1 MTAAGNHRVVA
12 GRSRWTSRNRRRPR
26 CGRAAATTATMAA
39 VTAAVTATM
48 AAAMAAMA
56 AMAATTATTA
66 AMAAAMMAGMTDHGL
81 AADTAVRP
89 LPPARWQPGRGSLR
103 GRILVPFI
111 IILTAATLVSVVV
124 QREVLLSQLNTR
136 IDADL
141 RQEVTELE
149 RLVGGR
155 DAAGECVS
163 GTDPSGG
170 CVVGRDPET
179 GEPFG
184 ADIRA
189 VFDTF
194 LRRNIPSD
202 FETMLTFVGGD
213 PYKVPAV
220 RHPYASEADEH
231 LYGLG
236 DIRSPQR
243 GLAETAHGTI
253 RYLAVPVR
261 TPDGE
266 ARGVFAVAQFVDL
279 QSAEVEDAL
288 RLITAT
294 QLLFL
299 LVASVLAYVL
309 AGRLLDPV
317 RRVTETARQISE
329 TDLSRRITV
338 VGDDEVAQLG
348 RTFNQMLDRLQTAF
362 VAQRNFVDDA
372 GHELRTPITIIR
384 GHLELLGNHP
394 EERAEAIAIVT
405 DELDRMSRMVDDLL
419 LLARS
424 ERPDFLVL
432 DLVSVE
438 DLTDELFTKAASL
451 AARAWSLEG
460 VGKGTIV
467 ADRQRLT
474 QAVMQLAQNAAEH
487 TDPGQTIALGS
498 VLSDGHAR
506 FWVRDAGPGVSTL
519 DAERIFERFSRGS
532 RTRRTEGAGLGL
544 SIVRAIA
551 EAHFGTVQL
560 DSAAGR
566 GAMFTIVVPVDPP
579 VSSAGIRP

>member
-1 MTAAGNHRVVA
+1 
-12 GRSRWTSRNRRRPR
+12 
-26 CGRAAATTATMAA
+26 
-39 VTAAVTATM
+39 
-48 AAAMAAMA
+48 
-56 AMAATTATTA
+56 
-66 AMAAAMMAGMTDHGL
+66 MAGMTDQSVS
-81 AADTAVRP
+81 AAAVARP
-89 LPPARWQPGRGSLR
+89 SRRSPWRARRRSLR
-103 GRILVPFI
+103 GRILIPFI
-111 IILTAATLVSVVV
+111 TVLTAATLVSVVA
-124 QREVLLSQLNTR
+124 QREVLLNQLNAR

-155 DAAGECVS
+155 DANGACVA
-163 GTDPSGG
+163 GTDARGD

-202 FETMLTFVGGD
+202 FETMITFVGGE

-220 RHPYASEADEH
+220 RLPYASEADEH

-261 TPDGE
+261 TPEGE
-266 ARGVFAVAQFVDL
+266 ARGVFAVAQFADL
-279 QSAEVEDAL
+279 QSAEVEDVL
-288 RLITAT
+288 QLIAAT

-329 TDLSRRITV
+329 TDLSRRIAIT
-338 VGDDEVAQLG
+338 GDDEVALLG
-348 RTFNQMLDRLQTAF
+348 RTFNQMLDRLQAAF

-384 GHLELLGNHP
+384 GHLELLGDNP
-394 EERAEAIAIVT
+394 VDRAEAIAIVT
-405 DELDRMSRMVDDLL
+405 DELDRMNRMVDDLL

-432 DLVSVE
+432 DLVDVKE
-438 DLTDELFTKAASL
+438 LTDEMVVKAASL
-451 AARAWSLEG
+451 ADRAWSLDG
-460 VGKGTIV
+460 VGTGTIV

-487 TDPGQTIALGS
+487 TEAGQEIALGS
-498 VLSDGHAR
+498 AVAGDHAR

-519 DAERIFERFSRGS
+519 DAERIFDRFSRGS
-532 RTRRTEGAGLGL
+532 LTRRTEGAGLGL

-551 EAHFGTVQL
+551 EAHFGKVEV
-560 DSAAGR
+560 DSAIAC
-566 GAMFTIVVPVDPP
+566 GATFTITIPVDPP
-579 VSSAGIRP
+579 PAPVGDGR